1 MTINN
6 DTIRKLE
13 KIAGGKL
20 TFGGLILAIRLGE
33 ELTQVDFAKMLGVTK
48 QYLCD
53 VEHGRRSVSIPVA
66 ANWAKKL
73 GYSPDQFVRLT
84 IQDILDNARLNMVV
98 HVNAK
103 AA

>member
-1 MTINN
+1 MTINA
-6 DTIRKLE
+6 DTIKKLE
-13 KIAGGKL
+13 KIAGEKL
-20 TFGGLILAIRLGE
+20 TFGNLISAIRLGE
-33 ELTQVDFAKMLGVTK
+33 EMTQIEFAKTLGVSK

-53 VEHGRRSVSIPVA
+53 VEHGRRSVSIAAA

-84 IQDILDNARLNMVV
+84 IQDELDKSKLKLIV
-98 HVNAK
+98 HIK

>member
-1 MTINN
+1 MSINT
-6 DTIRKLE
+6 DTIKKLE
-13 KIAGGKL
+13 RIAGERL
-20 TFGGLILAIRLGE
+20 TFGNLISSIRLGE
-33 ELTQVDFAKMLGVTK
+33 EITQVKFAKMLNVSK

-53 VEHGRRSVSIPVA
+53 VEHGRRNVSITMA

-84 IQDILDNARLNMVV
+84 IQDELNKSKLKLIV
-98 HVNAK
+98 HVK

>member
-6 DTIRKLE
+6 DTIKKLE
-13 KIAGGKL
+13 KISGEKL

-33 ELTQVDFAKMLGVTK
+33 ELTQVDFAKMLGISK

-53 VEHGRRSVSIPVA
+53 VEHGRRSVSIPMA
-66 ANWAKKL
+66 AQWAKKL
-73 GYSPDQFVRLT
+73 GYSPGQFVRLS
-84 IQDILDNARLNMVV
+84 IQDVLDDAQLNMAV
-98 HVNAK
+98 HVK